1 MGIGGIKRLSVDNIT
16 ENENLRVISSKFP
29 AQIKRVRAYLRVTQA
44 EFSKSLGVGLST
56 VRGWEQGR
64 QFPSFENFTAIV
76 EMIEGTTL
84 SLELEKAYMEQKGQ

>member
-1 MGIGGIKRLSVDNIT
+1 MGIGGFKRITVDNIE

-29 AQIKRVRAYLRVTQA
+29 AQIKRVRAYMRVTQA
-44 EFSKSLGVGLST
+44 EFAKKLGVGLST

-64 QFPSFENFTAIV
+64 QFPSFENFTAV
-76 EMIEGTTL
+76 LGMIEGTAL